1 MWSRKGYNHMSTSIK
16 KFWYIVIESVQFGL
30 FLAFIVFLLSQGQLL
45 AAVGWL
51 FAAFGFYAMKK
62 EHGFYK
68 EIYDAYSEHLD
79 KCEKRDMEY
88 QKQIADYKIRL
99 AKSNDAERSAAFDV
113 EKLDIDHILKIG
125 RDWQKSDTWRGATH
139 DTAKLLCD
147 TIEMLRDKLDK
158 GEK

>member
-1 MWSRKGYNHMSTSIK
+1 MSTTKRSFWSRTLD
-16 KFWYIVIESVQFGL
+16 VLQFL
-30 FLAFIVFLLSQGQLL
+30 AFAAFIVFLSLEGNYV
-45 AAVGWL
+45 AALGWF
-51 FAAFGFYAMKK
+51 FAAYAFYSTQK
-62 EHGFYK
+62 EHEYYQQ
-68 EIYDAYSEHLD
+68 IYDMYLEHLN
-79 KCEKRDMEY
+79 KCEKRDIAY

-99 AKSNDAERSAAFDV
+99 AKSNDAERSAVFDV

-158 GEK
+158 EGK